1 MRRKRMPDNG
11 IGGVAMKGKH
21 LIGIFILVLMGVMLA
36 TLAIA
41 ATNYINTFG
50 SNLSFGT
57 SDILFLDNT
66 GGRIGLGIAAPA
78 QQLHL
83 SSAAPE
89 IRFNDT
95 DNPNWWDLGAES
107 DDFKLALNDSSSD
120 FLVIDQNGNIGLKTN
135 PHHETIL
142 LSLVGNISMGSGDR
156 AIGNNPDGVRL
167 FSSGAAGGS
176 ATLFDSVGGDDEI
189 AFRTLQGG
197 VGAGERIRITASG
210 NMCDQGVDA
219 DLGDCSSDARLK
231 KNIIPY
237 KRGLD
242 IALRLNPVNYN
253 WNEKAKEVY
262 SYDQNVKSIGFVAQ
276 DVKGV
281 LPDWVSI
288 DRNGYYQVE
297 SGELQYIL
305 LNSVKELKK
314 ENEQLKSELRELKRE
329 VEER

>member
-1 MRRKRMPDNG
+1 
-11 IGGVAMKGKH
+11 MKGKH

-107 DDFKLALNDSSSD
+107 DDFKLALNDSSTD

-176 ATLFDSVGGDDEI
+176 AL
-189 AFRTLQGG
+189 RT
-197 VGAGERIRITASG
+197 VI
-210 NMCDQGVDA
+210 
-219 DLGDCSSDARLK
+219 
-231 KNIIPY
+231 
-237 KRGLD
+237 
-242 IALRLNPVNYN
+242 
-253 WNEKAKEVY
+253 
-262 SYDQNVKSIGFVAQ
+262 F
-276 DVKGV
+276 
-281 LPDWVSI
+281 
-288 DRNGYYQVE
+288 QV
-297 SGELQYIL
+297 I
-305 LNSVKELKK
+305 
-314 ENEQLKSELRELKRE
+314 
-329 VEER
+329 